1 MKSLTMF
8 AIATLVAASALAV
21 APATDVY
28 LASVGHGQ
36 GACVGGI
43 CSQWV
48 TDAWIYNPS
57 ASSATVTIAFLPRG
71 GANTSPTTVQVTVA
85 AGETRELKDIIYNQF
100 GLDPAFGALR
110 FTSTAAVV
118 VTGRIFDSNVVT
130 NKGTGSAGQFF
141 PGLPAQLAIGM
152 GQSTNLIGM
161 AQDQAN
167 TVRANFGFVETSGNS
182 VTIEVKKLSSTGSTL
197 ATKSYTLAAR
207 EAKQVSIT
215 DVGGSLGT
223 NQRLQVRVTGGTGKV
238 LTFGS
243 QLDNLTGDP
252 YTVEMVTALAAGNT
266 TGIFDGIVL
275 TDDGQ
280 LVDGGIDLAIDS
292 TGILSY
298 SGVTGVPCPSS
309 TLGDWVVDFY
319 NSPLQPIAIAGD
331 GTFSTQVT
339 FPSYQDATF
348 SITWTLSGTLGS
360 NGVLTGT
367 LRSDTTGGT
376 GDDISCNG
384 IVDRP
389 WRAGWTGNL

>member
-1 MKSLTMF
+1 MKSLTTF
-8 AIATLVAASALAV
+8 AIATLIAASALAV

-36 GACVGGI
+36 GSCPGGI

-57 ASSATVTIAFLPRG
+57 ASSVTVTIAFLPRG
-71 GANTSPTTVQVTVA
+71 GANPSPSTVQVTVA
-85 AGETRELKDIIYNQF
+85 AGETKELKDIIYNQF

-152 GQSTNLIGM
+152 GQTTNLIGM
-161 AQDQAN
+161 AQDQAG

-182 VTIEVKKLSSTGSTL
+182 ATVEVKKLSSTGSTL
-197 ATKSYTLAAR
+197 ATKTYSVAAR

-223 NQRLQVRVTGGTGKV
+223 NQRLQVKVTGGTGKV

-252 YTVEMVTALAAGNT
+252 FTVEMVTALATGST
-266 TGIFDGIVL
+266 TGLFDGIVL

-280 LVDGGIDLAIDS
+280 YVDGGIDLAIDS
-292 TGILSY
+292 TGVESY
-298 SGVTGVPCPSS
+298 SGLAGLPC
-309 TLGDWVVDFY
+309 GWVLDFFKT
-319 NSPLQPIAIAGD
+319 PLQPIAIAGD
-331 GTFSTQVT
+331 GTFSDSVT
-339 FPSYQDATF
+339 IPTYPDTTF
-348 SITWTLSGTLGS
+348 SVTWTLSGTLGS

-367 LRSDTTGGT
+367 LRSNTTGGT
-376 GDDISCNG
+376 GNDATCNG

-389 WRAGWTGNL
+389 WRAGWTGNS

>member
-1 MKSLTMF
+1 MKSLTTF

-43 CSQWV
+43 CSQWA

-57 ASSATVTIAFLPRG
+57 SGSVTVTIAFLPRG
-71 GANTSPTTVQVTVA
+71 GANTSPATVQVTVA
-85 AGETRELKDIIYNQF
+85 AGETKELKDLILGQF
-100 GLDPAFGALR
+100 ALDPAFGALR
-110 FTSTAAVV
+110 FTSTTAVV
-118 VTGRIFDSNVVT
+118 VTGRIYDSNVVT
-130 NKGTGSAGQFF
+130 NKGTGTAGQFF

-161 AQDQAN
+161 AQDQAGAA
-167 TVRANFGFVETSGNS
+167 RANFGFVETTGNS
-182 VTIEVKKLSSTGSTL
+182 VTVEVKKVGATGSTL
-197 ATKSYTLAAR
+197 ATKSYSLAAR

-215 DVGGSLGT
+215 DVGGALGT
-223 NQRLQVRVTGGTGKV
+223 NQRLLVTVTGGTGKV
-238 LTFGS
+238 LPFGS

-266 TGIFDGIVL
+266 TGAFDGIVL
-275 TDDGQ
+275 TDDGEY
-280 LVDGGIDLAIDS
+280 VDGGIDLAIDS
-292 TGILSY
+292 TGLLSY
-298 SGVTGVPCPSS
+298 SGLAGLPCPGSAP
-309 TLGDWVVDFY
+309 WVVDFFAT
-319 NSPLQPIAIAGD
+319 PLQPVAIASD

-339 FPSYQDATF
+339 IASYPGTTF
-348 SITWTLSGTLGS
+348 SITWTLSGTLAS
-360 NGVLTGT
+360 TGVLTGT
-367 LRSDTTGGT
+367 LRSSTTGGT
-376 GDDISCNG
+376 GGDATCNG

>member
-8 AIATLVAASALAV
+8 ALATLVAASALAV

-36 GACVGGI
+36 GQCPGGI

-57 ASSATVTIAFLPRG
+57 SSTASVTIAFLPRG
-71 GANTSPTTVQVTVA
+71 GANPSPTTVQTSVA
-85 AGETRELKDIIYNQF
+85 AGETKELKDIIYNQF

-110 FTSTAAVV
+110 FTSTTAVV

-161 AQDQAN
+161 AQDQAG
-167 TVRANFGFVETSGNS
+167 TVRANFGFVETTGNTAT
-182 VTIEVKKLSSTGSTL
+182 VEVKKIGSNGSTL
-197 ATKSYTLAAR
+197 ATNSYTLAGR
-207 EAKQVSIT
+207 EARQLSIT
-215 DVGGSLGT
+215 DVGGPLGT
-223 NQRLQVRVTGGTGKV
+223 NQRLQVTVTSGTGKV
-238 LTFGS
+238 LAFGS

-252 YTVEMVTALAAGNT
+252 YTVEMVTALASGGST

-275 TDDGQ
+275 TADGQ
-280 LVDGGIDLAIDS
+280 YVDGGIDLAIDS

-298 SGVTGVPCPSS
+298 SGLAGLPC
-309 TLGDWVVDFY
+309 GWVLDFFAT
-319 NSPLQPIAIAGD
+319 PLQPIAIAGD
-331 GTFSTQVT
+331 GTFSTSVT
-339 FPSYQDATF
+339 IGSYPGTTF
-348 SITWTLSGTLGS
+348 SVTWTLSGTLGS

-367 LRSDTTGGT
+367 LRSNTSGGT
-376 GDDISCNG
+376 GDDATCNG

-389 WRAGWTGNL
+389 WRAGWTGNI